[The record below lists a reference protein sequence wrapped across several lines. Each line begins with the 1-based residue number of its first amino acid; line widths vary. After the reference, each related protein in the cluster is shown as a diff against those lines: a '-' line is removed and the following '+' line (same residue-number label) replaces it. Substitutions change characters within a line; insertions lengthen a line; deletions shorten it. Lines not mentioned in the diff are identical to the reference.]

1 MRFDEGEK
9 NPREMQRSR
18 VFYLAHAHAAIRRR
32 GAARD
37 ALACAENRAM

>member
-18 VFYLAHAHAAIRRR
+18 VFYFWRTHTRRYA

-37 ALACAENRAM
+37 VLACAENRAV